1 MLPLP
6 EGILNDPAG
15 PEVCVGKFAVV
26 GKGRIW
32 PTGDGFL
39 RSAVP
44 SEKNDFNEFTLIYYQ
59 KTRTW
64 GFNHQHMGICKMLI

>member
-1 MLPLP
+1 MNRLFFIAMLPLP

-44 SEKNDFNEFTLIYYQ
+44 SEKNDFNEFT
-59 KTRTW
+59 
-64 GFNHQHMGICKMLI
+64 